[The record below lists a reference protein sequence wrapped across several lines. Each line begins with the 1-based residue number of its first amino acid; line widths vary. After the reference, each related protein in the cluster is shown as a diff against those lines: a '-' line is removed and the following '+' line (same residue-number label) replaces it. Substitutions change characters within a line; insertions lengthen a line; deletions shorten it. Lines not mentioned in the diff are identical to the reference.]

1 MAALLRSNM
10 TMRVAERDHSRMIA
24 EPAIKQCAASPP
36 CLEADVKQHQIRRT
50 WQVMCMSAALHACTT
65 NRSPAPEHLSG
76 TVIQGAGDTVDAG
89 NAVSRAHAADA
100 GLGNAATGNGNTPP
114 NMMMSAGTGGSPGI
128 TGSGGQP
135 ATTMTDGGA
144 PSGGS
149 GGSRGMMPPPAFDAG
164 LSTPDDDDD
173 DDAPDAATDAA
184 VDTGV
189 DDDDEHEGR

>member
-89 NAVSRAHAADA
+89 NAVSRAHADA

-149 GGSRGMMPPPAFDAG
+149 GGSRGMMPPAAFDAG